1 MDPEVPGSSPGGG
14 TISPADVRA
23 RFANSHAR
31 FAAHAAEALGL
42 IFRSLDGDDAYLFEV
57 SSGDGARRAVFS
69 TGYGAPYALNSAR
82 AHTLARDKAFATIAL
97 TRAGVNTIPC
107 GLFFTQERRVASR
120 GPGRELADAR
130 IHARGARYPLFAKPN
145 LGGRGE
151 YAERIDDAAAFDD
164 YLARVARD
172 HESIV
177 VSPFIEGDEYRVFVL
192 EGRALFSYRKTP
204 TQTGAAAN
212 RSRGGGA
219 ADFRDGAPAPLA
231 EIARAAAR
239 ALDLQLAGIDVFDVS
254 PGRDLSDLVIIE
266 ANANPAIE
274 TLADV
279 DRWDLI
285 ETIWRVNFDA
295 ALR

>member
-1 MDPEVPGSSPGGG
+1 MHD
-14 TISPADVRA
+14 AFA

-31 FAAHAAEALGL
+31 FASYTAEALGL
-42 IFRSLDGDDAYLFEV
+42 KFRSLDGDDAYLFEV

-69 TGYGAPYALNSAR
+69 AGHGAPYALNSAR
-82 AHTLARDKAFATIAL
+82 AHTLARDKAFATVAL
-97 TRAGVNTIPC
+97 ARAGVNTIPC
-107 GLFFTQERRVASR
+107 QLFFTQDRRAASR
-120 GPGRELADAR
+120 APGRELADAR
-130 IHARGARYPLFAKPN
+130 VYVRGARYPLFAKPN

-151 YAERIDDAAAFDD
+151 YAERIDDAAAFDS
-164 YLARVARD
+164 YLTRVARD

-192 EGRALFSYRKTP
+192 EGRALYSYRKTP
-204 TQTGAAAN
+204 AQIGAAAN
-212 RSRGGGA
+212 RSQGGGA
-219 ADFRDGAPAPLA
+219 VDFCDGAPEPLEA
-231 EIARAAAR
+231 IALAAAR

-295 ALR
+295 ALGPVPD